1 MSSKKSELEKWAKT
15 RAEWIKRNPPNHQGH
30 WYCVVGG
37 KALDKYEMTLDHA
50 IPRGRAPHLR
60 HDLANLNPM
69 CYFHNSD
76 KGSKSL
82 EEYRA
87 KNPSKKCY

>member
-15 RAEWIKRNPPNHQGH
+15 RKEWIKRNPPNHQGY
-30 WYCVVGG
+30 WYCVIGG

-60 HDLANLNPM
+60 HDLSNLNPM
-69 CYFHNSD
+69 CQKHNFL